1 MITLDQVEDI
11 QLGQFLQN
19 LEDLGENGL
28 RDILDDS
35 EALVRLASPN
45 LAKAEARDIAEAALA
60 QLVARRKAAM
70 LAEGDARTKAPEPP
84 IAPLSD
90 ALWIPFFDFW
100 GYAGRQRN

>member
-1 MITLDQVEDI
+1 MP
-11 QLGQFLQN
+11 N
-19 LEDLGENGL
+19 LTATIPSLNQ
-28 RDILDDS
+28 S
-35 EALVRLASPN
+35 PALIARVFGGVQ

-100 GYAGRQRN
+100 G